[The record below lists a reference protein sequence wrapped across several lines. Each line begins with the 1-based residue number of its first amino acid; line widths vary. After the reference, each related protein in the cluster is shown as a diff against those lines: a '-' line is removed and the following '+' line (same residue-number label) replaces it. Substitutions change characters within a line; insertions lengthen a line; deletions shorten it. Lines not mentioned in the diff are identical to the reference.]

1 AIGLVQ
7 SGGGFPF
14 SDEKKNGAM
23 LKETITALLVNDEA
37 YSFSSKA
44 AGDFVLT
51 NKGATKKI
59 IQFIQE
65 KRLLTN

>member
-1 AIGLVQ
+1 MH
-7 SGGGFPF
+7 F
-14 SDEKKNGAM
+14 SDAKKDGKM
-23 LKETITALLVNDEA
+23 LKKLITALLINDEE
-37 YSFSSKA
+37 YNYRSKA